1 MKGATMTRQ
10 SRIVHEGTVA
20 RNDAEA
26 LLQSLLRAKDES
38 ERRMRELKQSDA
50 MKQVTGRSSLDNA
63 IDSTRRM
70 IDTLSRNI
78 DEAKRTLSDEDLAV
92 LDELSGSN

>member
-1 MKGATMTRQ
+1 MKGATMTSQ
-10 SRIVHEGTVA
+10 SRIVHEWTVA